1 MFAVGEAAASTPGSG
16 SGPGPGGQAAATASA
31 QQRRRRESLAAVVEE
46 YHRSLGQV
54 AEQQERVLERLL
66 RKDAECEYLRRHGFR
81 GQTDAETFRRLLPVI
96 EYDAIEDDVRRIMD
110 GDVSPILTCEPV
122 DCLNA
127 SSGTSSGK
135 RKVFPVTRVRAAAK
149 KAFETYL
156 EALATLVPEVGE
168 AASTGVGMY
177 FWNAGASS
185 TTPGGLP
192 VAAGTTYYLTGPDY
206 ARVAH
211 AYASPRAVVQCRD
224 ARQATYC
231 HLLCG
236 LARAREVTHVGALFA
251 SGLVV
256 ALNVLR
262 EEWPRLA
269 ADVEAG
275 AVSPAA
281 VPDAGLR
288 AAVAAALGGGGD
300 PAVAAL
306 DRKSVV

>member
-1 MFAVGEAAASTPGSG
+1 M
-16 SGPGPGGQAAATASA
+16 
-31 QQRRRRESLAAVVEE
+31 
-46 YHRSLGQV
+46 
-54 AEQQERVLERLL
+54 
-66 RKDAECEYLRRHGFR
+66 
-81 GQTDAETFRRLLPVI
+81 
-96 EYDAIEDDVRRIMD
+96 
-110 GDVSPILTCEPV
+110 
-122 DCLNA
+122 
-127 SSGTSSGK
+127 
-135 RKVFPVTRVRAAAK
+135 
-149 KAFETYL
+149 
-156 EALATLVPEVGE
+156 GE

-306 DRKSVV
+306 VRRECGGGGEAGWEGIVTRLWPRVRVVCCVATGSMLQYVDRVRWVTGGKVPVSSQFYVGSEGVFGINPDLLSPPEDTAYVMLHNLSTYFEFVRKREEGEEAAEEEVVVGLAGVKEGEVYELVVTNGEGGLVTSRA